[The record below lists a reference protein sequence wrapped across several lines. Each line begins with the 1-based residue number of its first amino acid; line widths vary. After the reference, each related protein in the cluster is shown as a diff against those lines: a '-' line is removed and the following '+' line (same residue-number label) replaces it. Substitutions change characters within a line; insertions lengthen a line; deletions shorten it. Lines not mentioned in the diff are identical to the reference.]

1 MVIKSLYNFAKNQD
15 MFGHKVVL
23 NFNRKGET
31 FKTGVGGFTS
41 IIIKILISY
50 IIYGKMTKLFNHEL
64 NQINK
69 NEQSININDIK
80 KKNRLKK

>member
-1 MVIKSLYNFAKNQD
+1 

-50 IIYGKMTKLFNHEL
+50 FIYGKMTKLFNHEL

-69 NEQSININDIK
+69 NEQSININEIK
-80 KKNRLKK
+80 KQSLKEMKIVPFFQMLEL